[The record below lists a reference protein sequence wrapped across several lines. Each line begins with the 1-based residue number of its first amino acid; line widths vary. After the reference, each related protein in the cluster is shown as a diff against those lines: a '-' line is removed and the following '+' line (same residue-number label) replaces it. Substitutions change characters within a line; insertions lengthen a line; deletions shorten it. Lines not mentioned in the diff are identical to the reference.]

1 MERWCIDLASNK
13 KIPIKRI
20 IISTVITIFFILVLI
35 AISTVSKTP
44 NPQDDNGGVN
54 PQGLDKA
61 LLPKSNVDEYVNKL
75 IAENDNYKMYL
86 TGANLSVTIEDKRTG
101 SLIETTVLEAA
112 EGINKQW
119 IGFITSGIVLNVI
132 DGYNDAVQADLI
144 NNNNIIEIIEIDNGF
159 MADVAFTDFGFAFS
173 INVRLDGD
181 EMLVEIPD
189 ESIKETIDQYHIG
202 AINLFPMMGHSYLG
216 DKEGYMFI
224 PDGNGALI
232 YLNDKEGR
240 LSGGY
245 SQMIYGDDV
254 GFKDQSTQSLLWGRY
269 QTVNEAE
276 HILAP
281 VFGVVHTDDQ
291 IGYLGIIEG
300 GAERAGI
307 EAYPN
312 GAKIPYNRIYPKF
325 ILRRVFKQPTS
336 NSSSGVVDDYE
347 LDRTHYDIKVRYK
360 LVSGDSADYVGL
372 AVSFRDYLIKEQALK
387 KAEYEYNTRIDF
399 IGTDREEWLFSTRN
413 VTMTTIQNIRD
424 IYEDLEE
431 EGIRDILS
439 IYKGWQKGGINT
451 VPIKEYKAD
460 RNIGGTKDL
469 TLLID
474 DINQSGR
481 KLYLYNDLLRINPG
495 EFNTTFNVVKRIDKR
510 LFQGPT
516 YMQVYEDMLYLI
528 PRRTNHYF
536 QKLAE
541 DYSKQGISDLALS
554 GITNNI
560 FSFSYSGREHSR
572 KYTKDTYESMLSDLD
587 EKYDLLLEQPF
598 AYLWE
603 YTDGFMDL
611 PIGTSQYNFVDE
623 EIPFL
628 AISLKGIMPLYS
640 EYMNFEANK
649 EEFFLKLVEMGVYP
663 SFLITWENS
672 SKLIYTNSADIYSS
686 QYSIYKEDI
695 IQYTR
700 ALKEVNDVVRDAY
713 IIGHE
718 KLDSGVTVVTY
729 DNGINVYVNYSNKAQ
744 PIDGYTVEG
753 MSYKVGESN
762 E

>member
-1 MERWCIDLASNK
+1 M
-13 KIPIKRI
+13 
-20 IISTVITIFFILVLI
+20 FFVLVLI

-44 NPQDDNGGVN
+44 NPQDSTGRIS

-61 LLPKSNVDEYVNKL
+61 SLPKSNVDEYVNKL

-86 TGANLSVTIEDKRTG
+86 TGANLSVSIEDKETG
-101 SLIETTVLEAA
+101 SRIETTVLDDT

-119 IGFITSGIVLNVI
+119 VGFITSGIVLNVI
-132 DGYNDAVQADLI
+132 DSYNDAVQADLI
-144 NNNNIIEIIEIDNGF
+144 NNNNLIEISEIDNGF
-159 MADVAFTDFGFAFS
+159 IADVAFTDFGFAFS
-173 INVRLDGD
+173 VSVRLNGD

-189 ESIKETIDQYHIG
+189 ESIEETIDQYHIG

-216 DKEGYMFI
+216 EKEGYMFI

-240 LSGGY
+240 ISGGF
-245 SQMIYGDDV
+245 SQMIYGDDA

-276 HILAP
+276 YILAP
-281 VFGVVHTDDQ
+281 VFGMVHTDDQ

-300 GAERAGI
+300 GAERASI

-312 GAKIPYNRIYPKF
+312 GSRIPYNRIYPKF

-360 LVSGDSADYVGL
+360 LVGGDRADYVGL
-372 AVSFRDYLIKEQALK
+372 ALSFRDYLLEEKELIKSD
-387 KAEYEYNTRIDF
+387 YDYNTRIDF
-399 IGTDREEWLFSTRN
+399 IGSDKEEWLLSTRN

-424 IYEDLEE
+424 IYGDLEE
-431 EGIRDILS
+431 EGITDILS
-439 IYKGWQKGGINT
+439 IYKGWQKGGINR
-451 VPIKEYKAD
+451 VPIKDYKAD
-460 RNIGGTKDL
+460 RSIGGTKDL

-474 DINQSGR
+474 DINESGR
-481 KLYLYNDLLRINPG
+481 KLYLYNDLLRINPD

-510 LFQGPT
+510 LFKEPT
-516 YMQVYEDMLYLI
+516 YMQVYGDMLYLI
-528 PRRTNHYF
+528 PSRTNHYV
-536 QKLAE
+536 QKLTR
-541 DYSKQGISDLALS
+541 DYSKKGISDLAIS

-560 FSFSYSGREHSR
+560 FTFSYSGREYSR
-572 KYTKDTYESMLSDLD
+572 RYTRDAYENILADLD
-587 EKYDLLLEQPF
+587 DNYNLMLEQPF

-603 YTDGFMDL
+603 YTDAFMDI
-611 PIGTSQYNFVDE
+611 PIAGSQYNFVDE

-628 AISLKGIMPLYS
+628 TISLKGIMPLYS

-649 EEFFLKLVEMGVYP
+649 EEFFLKLIEMGVYP

-686 QYSIYKEDI
+686 QYSIYKDDI

-700 ALKEVNDVVRDAY
+700 ALKEVSDAVRDAY

-718 KLDSGVTVVTY
+718 KLDSGMTVVTY
-729 DNGINVYVNYSNKAQ
+729 DNGINVYVNYSNEAQ
-744 PIDGYTVEG
+744 PIDNYTVEA